1 MSVFT
6 IQLNELM
13 ESGFD
18 IGLNDYPIFDE
29 AYRPLL
35 NRKITDHYALR
46 EIGHE
51 TESMFK
57 FALNRRM
64 REIMPYYN
72 QLYLSEKIVFD
83 PLSTMNYTEAGI
95 SSSATTGTSHAETSA
110 ASGATTDTTSDTTN
124 STNNT
129 SSSRSRAVNSEMPQV
144 MLSPDED
151 YATSAADSVSD
162 STTTG
167 DGTATVVG
175 NETSTGTD
183 DATTDTTGSESVNGT
198 LDRTMQGYQGHAAE
212 LLMRYRESLLNIDML
227 VIGDLAN
234 LFMQLWNNGDEY
246 STRGRNYSG
255 YLYPTF

>member
-1 MSVFT
+1 
-6 IQLNELM
+6 
-13 ESGFD
+13 
-18 IGLNDYPIFDE
+18 
-29 AYRPLL
+29 
-35 NRKITDHYALR
+35 
-46 EIGHE
+46 
-51 TESMFK
+51 MFK